1 MKQGLLIAVEGI
13 DGTGKSTQIRLLAD
27 YLLQKGC
34 EVVVTREP
42 SDGPWGRRIR
52 ELYQD
57 RSSCTP
63 EEELEMFINDRRD
76 HVRRVI
82 GPALASG
89 KIVLTDRYY
98 FSTAAYQG
106 AAGMDVEHIFA
117 CNRFAPQ
124 PDLVILLTMD
134 PQTSIRRIS
143 ELRGE
148 KPNDFEQVDQLCKV
162 AELFDSFTQ
171 PCICRISAEGSVDK
185 VHQRIRQHV
194 DTLLR
199 ERNYPCGQ

>member
-1 MKQGLLIAVEGI
+1 MKKGLLIAVEGI
-13 DGTGKSTQIRLLAD
+13 DGTGKSTQILLLAD
-27 YLLQKGC
+27 YLRQKGC

-42 SDGPWGRRIR
+42 TDGPWGRRIR
-52 ELYQD
+52 ELYRD

-63 EEELEMFINDRRD
+63 EEELEMFINDRQD
-76 HVRRVI
+76 HVREVI
-82 GPALASG
+82 EPALASG

-106 AAGMDVEHIFA
+106 AAGMDVDHIFA

-134 PQTSIRRIS
+134 PGTSVRRIA
-143 ELRGE
+143 EVRGD
-148 KPNDFEQVDQLCKV
+148 KPNDFEQVDQLRQV
-162 AELFDSFTQ
+162 AEIFDSFRHS
-171 PCICRISAEGSVDK
+171 CIHRVPADGAVSLVQE
-185 VHQRIRQHV
+185 QIRKQV

-199 ERNYPCGQ
+199 EKKYPCGH

>member
-1 MKQGLLIAVEGI
+1 MKQGLLIALEGI
-13 DGTGKSTQIRLLAD
+13 DGTGKSTQIKLLAD
-27 YLLQKGC
+27 YLRQKGC

-42 SDGPWGRRIR
+42 TDGPWGRRIR
-52 ELYQD
+52 ELYKD

-76 HVRRVI
+76 HVREVI
-82 GPALASG
+82 EPALASG

-106 AAGMDVEHIFA
+106 AAGMDVDHIFA

-124 PDLVILLTMD
+124 PDLVILLSMD
-134 PQTSIRRIS
+134 PGTSIRRIA
-143 ELRGE
+143 EIRGE
-148 KPNDFEQVDQLCKV
+148 KPNDFEQVDQLRQV
-162 AELFDSFTQ
+162 AAIFDSFNH
-171 PCICRISAEGSVDK
+171 PCICRVPAEGSVSL
-185 VHQRIRQHV
+185 VQERIRKHV